1 VKNKKYFLALIVVI
15 GLILSVLLVKCGG
28 GGRETAPVASSTN
41 FVTFSVAG
49 VTSTINNT
57 NNTVEVTMPYG
68 TRVNALIAA
77 FQAPGAKVTVEDI
90 PQISG
95 KTINDFSKP
104 VVYKVT
110 AADGTTKE
118 YTVKVTVALRRA
130 KAITEYSF
138 SGLASGTIDEKNKTI
153 MVVLPFG
160 TNVSSLI
167 ATFTTTGASVKINEM
182 EQVSGTTAND
192 FSDPLTHP
200 VIYKVTAFDGSSAN
214 YTVTVAVAN
223 NFAKEMKSFSLAGVN
238 ANLNESDKTI
248 TIKAPVGTNVKKLV
262 AVFNSTGHAVKVGG
276 VEQVSGT
283 TENDFTKP
291 LVYKVLAA
299 DGTSIDY
306 TVTVNVALA
315 PPPAIVDFTVSGIA
329 GKINESDKSITV
341 ALPFGANETSLSPK
355 YTIKSMVGGSAVL
368 SEVSFSSPADFTN
381 PVTISVPAEDGSK
394 VEYKVNVTVGLN
406 PAKSITAF
414 TLSGANAR
422 INEANKTI
430 AVNVPYNT
438 DLKTLIATF
447 KTTGVK
453 VAVGQV
459 EQISGTTPN
468 DFTTTVTYT
477 VTAEDGSTVDYKIN
491 ALTLPPVMHSW

>member
-1 VKNKKYFLALIVVI
+1 
-15 GLILSVLLVKCGG
+15 
-28 GGRETAPVASSTN
+28 
-41 FVTFSVAG
+41 
-49 VTSTINNT
+49 
-57 NNTVEVTMPYG
+57 
-68 TRVNALIAA
+68 
-77 FQAPGAKVTVEDI
+77 
-90 PQISG
+90 
-95 KTINDFSKP
+95 
-104 VVYKVT
+104 
-110 AADGTTKE
+110 
-118 YTVKVTVALRRA
+118 
-130 KAITEYSF
+130 
-138 SGLASGTIDEKNKTI
+138 
-153 MVVLPFG
+153 
-160 TNVSSLI
+160 
-167 ATFTTTGASVKINEM
+167 
-182 EQVSGTTAND
+182 
-192 FSDPLTHP
+192 
-200 VIYKVTAFDGSSAN
+200 
-214 YTVTVAVAN
+214 
-223 NFAKEMKSFSLAGVN
+223 
-238 ANLNESDKTI
+238 
-248 TIKAPVGTNVKKLV
+248 
-262 AVFNSTGHAVKVGG
+262 
-276 VEQVSGT
+276 
-283 TENDFTKP
+283 
-291 LVYKVLAA
+291 
-299 DGTSIDY
+299 
-306 TVTVNVALA
+306 
-315 PPPAIVDFTVSGIA
+315 VSGIA